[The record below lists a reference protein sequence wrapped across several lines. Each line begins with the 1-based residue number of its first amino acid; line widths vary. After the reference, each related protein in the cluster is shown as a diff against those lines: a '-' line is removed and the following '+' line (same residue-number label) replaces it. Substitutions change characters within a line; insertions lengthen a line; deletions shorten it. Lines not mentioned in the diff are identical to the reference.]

1 MRAALLSTRVEIQ
14 GKAKATD
21 KLGATVTQWQPLF
34 KVWADIRHTSGKE
47 TIKADALTSIVR
59 ASVRIRRRKDVT
71 AQMRVVLGDG
81 SIYDIKAIQPDLQ
94 SREFIDLICER
105 VDKC

>member
-1 MRAALLSTRVEIQ
+1 MRAALLSTRVEIH

-21 KLGATVTQWQPLF
+21 KLGATVTQWQPLY

-47 TIKADALTSIVR
+47 TIKADTLTSIVR
-59 ASVRIRRRKDVT
+59 ASVRIRRKDVT

-81 SIYDIKAIQPDLQ
+81 SIYDIKAVQPDLQ